1 MKRNRQTQFLGGL
14 ITIIILIILIVLS
27 NVDTTEKSFFDSLG
41 NKLINPI
48 QVTFT
53 RVINKIKKNQSYYT
67 DLEDLRSK
75 NIKLEE
81 ENRELSEQVRE
92 LEILRSENK
101 QLQEFMNMNLTEK
114 YATYDTI
121 PAYVISKD
129 ISNYSNNIVVNV
141 GKRDGVEKNMV
152 VIADQGLVGHV
163 ISVTETSSK
172 IQVIVDSASTVS
184 SKISTTEESILC
196 KGTLDNDDIVRATYI
211 PINADLIPGDIV
223 VTSGIGIY
231 PEGIYIGS
239 IKEIVTTSNITD
251 RYAIVAPGVDFSTL
265 SNVLIIKGIK

>member
-101 QLQEFMNMNLTEK
+101 QLQEFMNLTEK

-129 ISNYSNNIVVNV
+129 ISNYSN
-141 GKRDGVEKNMV
+141 
-152 VIADQGLVGHV
+152 
-163 ISVTETSSK
+163 
-172 IQVIVDSASTVS
+172 
-184 SKISTTEESILC
+184 
-196 KGTLDNDDIVRATYI
+196 
-211 PINADLIPGDIV
+211 INWYSFTI
-223 VTSGIGIY
+223 
-231 PEGIYIGS
+231 
-239 IKEIVTTSNITD
+239 
-251 RYAIVAPGVDFSTL
+251 
-265 SNVLIIKGIK
+265 

>member
-101 QLQEFMNMNLTEK
+101 QLQEFMNLTEK
-114 YATYDTI
+114 
-121 PAYVISKD
+121 
-129 ISNYSNNIVVNV
+129 
-141 GKRDGVEKNMV
+141 
-152 VIADQGLVGHV
+152 
-163 ISVTETSSK
+163 
-172 IQVIVDSASTVS
+172 
-184 SKISTTEESILC
+184 
-196 KGTLDNDDIVRATYI
+196 
-211 PINADLIPGDIV
+211 
-223 VTSGIGIY
+223 
-231 PEGIYIGS
+231 
-239 IKEIVTTSNITD
+239 
-251 RYAIVAPGVDFSTL
+251 
-265 SNVLIIKGIK
+265 

>member
-101 QLQEFMNMNLTEK
+101 QLQEFMNLTEK

-251 RYAIVAPGVDFSTL
+251 RYAIVASGVDFSTL